1 MKLTKEE
8 RDVMEHVVLDPDGWL
23 DHVVKTFGETKAREF
38 LDAKVARHKPAQDK
52 AKAEEGAN
60 YKNRVKRNEEE
71 MEITKAAMNSDE
83 AKILRETFQL
93 IRAQAIKTL
102 QSRGEIK

>member
-23 DHVVKTFGETKAREF
+23 DHVVKTFGEAKAREF
-38 LDAKVARHKPAQDK
+38 LDAKVSRHKTAHDK
-52 AKAEEGAN
+52 AKAAEGVN
-60 YKNRVKRNEEE
+60 YKNRVKRDEEE

-83 AKILRETFQL
+83 AKIQREIFQL
-93 IRAQAIKTL
+93 IRAQAIKNL
-102 QSRGEIK
+102 QSRGDIK